1 LQVDE
6 IEADDRNRPE
16 AVVGKF
22 FKRPMQFEIV
32 TNPYPVS
39 ASPLDTWSEDNIPSI
54 VVQGEWSDDVENFVR
69 QNQVQGLYLNTAK
82 GWKGTEYGFL
92 DRLDWLQLLDVL
104 SGEKINLF
112 PVSRLS
118 NLRRLRI
125 TSGGGARINFAALN
139 ALKRCSLRW
148 WTGARSVFECGAL
161 ESLSIDRLPAKE
173 SEGLTRLQ
181 NLRDLTIYSQSIT
194 SLNSIAHLTNLQKL
208 ELNRFR
214 DLKSLDGIENLQS
227 LRSLTIN
234 ECDRLSDLAPL
245 SALTNLEHLVV
256 SDWGTID
263 TLAPIVALKK
273 LRALSFSGARTTIAD
288 GDLSPLDELPQL
300 SMLMFGPRR
309 HYSHKLIKHWDWNNF
324 DNPDSLL
331 ARKKRETSG

>member
-1 LQVDE
+1 
-6 IEADDRNRPE
+6 
-16 AVVGKF
+16 
-22 FKRPMQFEIV
+22 MQFEIV
-32 TNPYPVS
+32 TNPYAVS

-69 QNQVQGLYLNTAK
+69 KNKVYGLYLNTAK
-82 GWKGTEYGFL
+82 GWTGTEYDFL

-125 TSGGGARINFAALN
+125 ISGGGERINFAALN
-139 ALKRCSLRW
+139 ELKRCSLRW
-148 WTGARSVFECGAL
+148 WRGARSVFDCGAL
-161 ESLSIDRLPAKE
+161 ESLAIDRLPAKE
-173 SEGLTRLQ
+173 SEGLARLQ

-194 SLNSIAHLTNLQKL
+194 SLDSIAHLTKLEKL

-214 DLKSLDGIENLQS
+214 NLESLDGIENLQS
-227 LRSLTIN
+227 LRSLKIN
-234 ECDRLSDLAPL
+234 ECNRLSDLAPL
-245 SALTNLEHLVV
+245 RALTNLEHLVV
-256 SDWGTID
+256 SDWGTIE
-263 TLAPIVALKK
+263 TLAPIVKLKK

-288 GDLSPLDELPQL
+288 GDLSPLEELPQL
-300 SMLMFGPRR
+300 SMLMFGSRR

-324 DNPDSLL
+324 DSPDSLL
-331 ARKKRETSG
+331 ARKKRKTLG